1 MNPLSGKGRM
11 NYRESRDFVRKY
23 FDELFGC
30 HNVDALD
37 EFLDGS
43 YFDDDIGDPNVDHI
57 MNSKEF
63 LKDLF
68 MENPTIGVNVLDTI
82 THDNVISSFVEWY
95 VIENDKTRIIRKGI
109 VILVVHDQRIHKRH
123 TFIYY
128 EG

>member
-1 MNPLSGKGRM
+1 MN
-11 NYRESRDFVRKY
+11 NRESHDFVRKY

-37 EFLDGS
+37 EFLVGS

-57 MNSKEF
+57 VNSKEF

-68 MENPTIGVNVLDTI
+68 RENPTIGVNVLDTI

-128 EG
+128 EE